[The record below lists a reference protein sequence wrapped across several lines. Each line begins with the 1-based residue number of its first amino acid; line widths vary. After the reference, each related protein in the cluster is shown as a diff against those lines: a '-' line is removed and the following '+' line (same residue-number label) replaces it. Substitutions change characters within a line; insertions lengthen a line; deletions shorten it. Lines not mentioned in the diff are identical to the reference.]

1 MTNVLLFERKRKMI
15 VTLITIAVLL
25 FGISCHF
32 CEDRTRW
39 YAWQDICSVLSV
51 LCTSF
56 AGILLVLELVAIVVP
71 HANAIGDQAAMEARR
86 ETIIYQL
93 ENKTFKNDNNLGTT
107 EVLSAI
113 ADYNGDVLKMR
124 AGRKNPWISWFYA
137 PYGED
142 LELIDLENYK

>member
-1 MTNVLLFERKRKMI
+1 MI
-15 VTLITIAVLL
+15 VTLITIAILL

-32 CEDRTRW
+32 CKDHTRW
-39 YAWQDICSVLSV
+39 YTWQDVCSV

-124 AGRKNPWISWFYA
+124 AGRKNPWINWFYA

-142 LELIDLENYK
+142 LELIDLEDYK

>member
-1 MTNVLLFERKRKMI
+1 MANVPLFERKRKMI

-25 FGISCHF
+25 FGIFCHF
-32 CEDRTRW
+32 CEERDICYT
-39 YAWQDICSVLSV
+39 WQDICSVLSV
-51 LCTSF
+51 LCTAF

-93 ENKTFKNDNNLGTT
+93 ENKTFENDNNLGTT

-124 AGRKNPWISWFYA
+124 AGRKNPWINWFYA

-142 LELIDLENYK
+142 LELIDLDDFL

>member
-1 MTNVLLFERKRKMI
+1 MI

-25 FGISCHF
+25 FGIFCHF
-32 CEDRTRW
+32 CEERDICYTC
-39 YAWQDICSVLSV
+39 QDICSVLSV

-71 HANAIGDQAAMEARR
+71 HANAIGDRAAMEARR

-124 AGRKNPWISWFYA
+124 AGRKNPWINWFYA

-142 LELIDLENYK
+142 LELIDLDDFL

>member
-1 MTNVLLFERKRKMI
+1 MDHSI
-15 VTLITIAVLL
+15 H
-25 FGISCHF
+25 S
-32 CEDRTRW
+32 W
-39 YAWQDICSVLSV
+39 PDICSSV
-51 LCTSF
+51 CTPF
-56 AGILLVLELVAIVVP
+56 AGILLVLDLVAIVVP
-71 HANAIGDQAAMEARR
+71 HANAIGEQAAMEARR

-142 LELIDLENYK
+142 LKLIDLDDFL

>member
-1 MTNVLLFERKRKMI
+1 MI
-15 VTLITIAVLL
+15 VTLITIAILL

-32 CEDRTRW
+32 CNDLTRW
-39 YAWQDICSVLSV
+39 HAWQDICSVL
-51 LCTSF
+51 CTSL
-56 AGILLVLELVAIVVP
+56 AGILLVLELVAIVVT
-71 HANAIGDQAAMEARR
+71 HANAIGDRAAMEARR

-124 AGRKNPWISWFYA
+124 AGRKNPWINWFYS

-142 LELIDLENYK
+142 LELIDLNDFL

>member
-1 MTNVLLFERKRKMI
+1 MI
-15 VTLITIAVLL
+15 VVLITIAILL
-25 FGISCHF
+25 FGIF
-32 CEDRTRW
+32 CTFYMDHSIHIW
-39 YAWQDICSVLSV
+39 PDICSGV
-51 LCTSF
+51 CTPF

-107 EVLSAI
+107 EVLSAVAVFI
-113 ADYNGDVLKMR
+113 GKVLKIR
-124 AGRKNPWISWFYA
+124 AGRKNLWINWFYA

-142 LELIDLENYK
+142 LELIDLDDFL

>member
-1 MTNVLLFERKRKMI
+1 MI
-15 VTLITIAVLL
+15 VVLITIAILL
-25 FGISCHF
+25 FGIF
-32 CEDRTRW
+32 CTIYMDHSIHSW
-39 YAWQDICSVLSV
+39 PDICSGV
-51 LCTSF
+51 CTPF
-56 AGILLVLELVAIVVP
+56 AGVLLVLELVAIVVP

-124 AGRKNPWISWFYA
+124 AGRKNPWINWFYA

-142 LELIDLENYK
+142 LELIDLDDFL

>member
-1 MTNVLLFERKRKMI
+1 MI
-15 VTLITIAVLL
+15 VTLITIAILL

-32 CEDRTRW
+32 CNDLTRW
-39 YAWQDICSVLSV
+39 HAWQDICSVL
-51 LCTSF
+51 CTSL
-56 AGILLVLELVAIVVP
+56 AGILLVLELVAIGVP
-71 HANAIGDQAAMEARR
+71 HANAIGDRAAMEARR

-124 AGRKNPWISWFYA
+124 AGRKNPWINWFYA

-142 LELIDLENYK
+142 LELIDLNDFL

>member
-1 MTNVLLFERKRKMI
+1 MI
-15 VTLITIAVLL
+15 VVLITIAILI
-25 FGISCHF
+25 FGIF
-32 CEDRTRW
+32 CAFYMDHSIHSW
-39 YAWQDICSVLSV
+39 PDICSAV
-51 LCTSF
+51 CTPF

-124 AGRKNPWISWFYA
+124 EGRKNPWISWFYA

-142 LELIDLENYK
+142 LELIDLDDFL

>member
-1 MTNVLLFERKRKMI
+1 MI

-25 FGISCHF
+25 FGIF
-32 CEDRTRW
+32 CIFYMDHSIHSW
-39 YAWQDICSVLSV
+39 PDICSSV
-51 LCTSF
+51 CTPF

-71 HANAIGDQAAMEARR
+71 HANAIGEQAAMEARR

-142 LELIDLENYK
+142 LKLIDLDDFL

>member
-1 MTNVLLFERKRKMI
+1 MADVPLFERKRKMI
-15 VTLITIAVLL
+15 VTLITIAILL
-25 FGISCHF
+25 FGISCLF
-32 CEDRTRW
+32 CKDRTRW
-39 YAWQDICSVLSV
+39 HAWQDICSV

-56 AGILLVLELVAIVVP
+56 AGILLGVELVAIVVP
-71 HANAIGDQAAMEARR
+71 HANAIGDRAAMEARR

-124 AGRKNPWISWFYA
+124 AGRKNPWINWFYA

-142 LELIDLENYK
+142 LELIDLNDFL

>member
-1 MTNVLLFERKRKMI
+1 MI
-15 VTLITIAVLL
+15 VTLLTIAILL
-25 FGISCHF
+25 FGIFCHF
-32 CEDRTRW
+32 CEERSRCYT
-39 YAWQDICSVLSV
+39 WQDICSVLSV

-56 AGILLVLELVAIVVP
+56 AGILLVLELVVIVVP
-71 HANAIGDQAAMEARR
+71 HVNAVGDRAAMEARR

-93 ENKTFKNDNNLGTT
+93 ENKTFENDNNLGTT

-124 AGRKNPWISWFYA
+124 AGRKNPWINWFYA

-142 LELIDLENYK
+142 LELIDLDDFL